1 MSGLPSR
8 WSPGIN
14 DHAFFSKHVT
24 GGDKLHGN
32 QEAVAGT
39 FFTDGGNRSAPQ
51 ALNHTL
57 NKLTH
62 SIK

>member
-1 MSGLPSR
+1 MK
-8 WSPGIN
+8 I
-14 DHAFFSKHVT
+14 FSKHVT

-39 FFTDGGNRSAPQ
+39 FFTVGGNCTAPQ

-57 NKLTH
+57 DKLTH